1 MDQSSL
7 LPSRLLVD
15 LLRRSV
21 DSAGGFATI
30 LARGDDGGGMLLIQC
45 CDRGAYG
52 PLLERQ
58 FDGVWRAVGPDPASD
73 KDGNDARA
81 AYIAR
86 RRSVDPDLW
95 LVELDIPDAP
105 LFVAKLTAPG

>member
-1 MDQSSL
+1 MSRDGR

-15 LLRRSV
+15 LLLRSV
-21 DSAGGFATI
+21 NAAGGFATI
-30 LARGDDGGGMLLIQC
+30 LARGDDGGGMLLVQC
-45 CDRGAYG
+45 CDRGQYG

-58 FDGVWRAVGPDPASD
+58 FDGAWRAVGPEQDSD
-73 KDGNDARA
+73 ESGNDARA
-81 AYIAR
+81 AYLAR

-105 LFVAKLTAPG
+105 QFVAELTATG

>member
-1 MDQSSL
+1 MDQSSR

-15 LLRRSV
+15 LLLRSV
-21 DSAGGFATI
+21 NAAGGFATI

-58 FDGVWRAVGPDPASD
+58 FDGAWRAVGPDPDSD
-73 KDGNDARA
+73 ENGNGARD

-86 RRSVDPDLW
+86 RRLVDPDLW

-105 LFVAKLTAPG
+105 QFVAELTATG